1 MLCWGRLWAVSGLGI
16 RHNAD
21 VDVTDL
27 AVKVGTGAL
36 GGATASLFLAGYV
49 AQRQERG
56 KQRAA
61 DLEALRSYIAQRL
74 SHLALHWHRYSATK
88 SFPGQFLKSGSQDA
102 MAVELV
108 RLCLRLSQ
116 RQQRRIRKQLV
127 VIFGELTIT
136 CAEELAMTPAFD
148 GAHAPVTEPSKVGW
162 QIIPAEAW
170 QGAAV
175 SKMEQLGDRG
185 VGGGSLRAFADSMTE
200 ASKYDAVRRDFEALL
215 RMVGGRPGLG
225 QKKK

>member
-1 MLCWGRLWAVSGLGI
+1 M
-16 RHNAD
+16 D
-21 VDVTDL
+21 VIDL

-36 GGATASLFLAGYV
+36 GGATASLFLAGHV

-56 KQRAA
+56 KLRAA

-74 SHLALHWHRYSATK
+74 SHLALHWHGYSVTK

-108 RLCLRLSQ
+108 RLCLRLPQ

-136 CAEELAMTPAFD
+136 CAEELAMTPAFK
-148 GAHAPVTEPSKVGW
+148 GSHSLVTEPSEVGW
-162 QIIPAEAW
+162 GMIPAEAW
-170 QGAAV
+170 QGAAL
-175 SKMEQLGDRG
+175 SAMEKLGDRG
-185 VGGGSLRAFADSMTE
+185 VGGGSLRAFAASMAD
-200 ASKYDAVRRDFEALL
+200 ASKYDAVRRDFEVLPK
-215 RMVGGRPGLG
+215 MVGGRPGLSQG
-225 QKKK
+225 KQ